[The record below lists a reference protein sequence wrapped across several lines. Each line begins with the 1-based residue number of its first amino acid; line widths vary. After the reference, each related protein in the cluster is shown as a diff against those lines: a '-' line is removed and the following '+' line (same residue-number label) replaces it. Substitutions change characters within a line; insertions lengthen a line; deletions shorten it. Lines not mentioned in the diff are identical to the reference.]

1 MLLTRL
7 VMAALKP
14 GDKVHHRLD
23 GTDYGYV
30 IEIRITSDGHFRLFR
45 VRWPTRPVSGLTWET
60 EENLTIA
67 E

>member
-14 GDKVHHRLD
+14 GDKVQHRLN
-23 GTDYGYV
+23 GTDHGYV
-30 IEIRITSDGHFRLFR
+30 IEIRITSDGHFRLIR
-45 VRWPTRPVSGLTWET
+45 VRWPTRPVPDMTWET